1 MRIQFQNHHI
11 TVFESALYRTTCS
24 VIAFDRSVLIIDP
37 NWLPNEVDF
46 IKSFVEKYYEGY
58 KIYILFTHSDFDHII
73 GYGSFKS
80 AKVIAS
86 RSFVTNPNKE
96 TILSQITT
104 WDDEFYIRRSYPIE
118 YPKVDIEISSDGQ
131 SLIIDGEKVVF
142 YLAPGHVADGLMM
155 VIPSKQCW
163 IAGDYLSNIEIPFV
177 DHDLKEY
184 VSTLVK
190 SEHIMMGYATIE
202 FLIPGHGDVAMSRQE
217 IQNRIIN
224 DQSYLQWLTVG
235 NEAKV
240 KTHLGRYYFKSEM
253 LKAHE
258 RNKMKV

>member
-1 MRIQFQNHHI
+1 
-11 TVFESALYRTTCS
+11 
-24 VIAFDRSVLIIDP
+24 VLIIDP

-96 TILSQITT
+96 TILSQITS
-104 WDDEFYIRRSYPIE
+104 WDDEYYIRRSNPIE

-131 SLIIDGEKVVF
+131 SLFIDGEEVVF

-155 VIPSKQCW
+155 VIPTKQCW
-163 IAGDYLSNIEIPFV
+163 IVGDYLSNIEIPFV
-177 DHDLKEY
+177 DHDLKDY
-184 VSTLVK
+184 VTTLSK
-190 SEHIMMGYATIE
+190 AEKILESKASIEIM
-202 FLIPGHGDVAMSRQE
+202 IPGHGDVAMSRQV
-217 IQNRIIN
+217 IQNRINN

-240 KTHLGRYYFKSEM
+240 KTHLGQYYFESEM